1 MSIFRAT
8 LLFMAIFK
16 TNIPSKLPNAK
27 TTIFTT
33 VGNLARKHKAID
45 LSQGF
50 PNFEADRKLMGLV
63 SDAMLHGH
71 NQYAAMQGY
80 YGLRE
85 IIAEKIEKLHRRS
98 YDPEKE
104 ITVTVGATQAIF
116 TAITAF
122 VHPGDE
128 VIVLKPAYD
137 CYEPA
142 IEVNGGVPVT
152 VQLKGKDYHVDWE
165 EFRTKITPKTRMV
178 VINTPHNPSGRIFS
192 KTDMLQLQE
201 SLRDTNI
208 ILVSDEVY
216 EHIVFDG
223 KEHESVSRLDDLASR
238 SFVCASFGKT
248 FHVTGWKMG
257 YCVAP
262 AELMHE
268 FRKTHQFAVFCVDH
282 PVQRAMAEY
291 LKNETHYLDLKDFYQ
306 QKRDYFLG
314 RLAGSKFRFTP
325 SQGTYFQLLDYTAI
339 TDEPDEV
346 LAQRLI
352 VDYKLASI
360 AISSFNLNNR
370 DDKVLRFCFAKTEET
385 LEKATEILRRVQ

>member
-1 MSIFRAT
+1 MVDSKEIV
-8 LLFMAIFK
+8 
-16 TNIPSKLPNAK
+16 SKLPNVK

-33 VGNLARKHKAID
+33 VGNLAREHEAID

-50 PNFEADRKLMGLV
+50 PNFEADQQLMDLV
-63 SDAMLHGH
+63 TEAMKAGH
-71 NQYAAMQGY
+71 NQYASMQGY
-80 YGLRE
+80 FKLRE
-85 IIAEKIEKLHRRS
+85 IISKKIEKLHGRS

-128 VIVLKPAYD
+128 VIVLKPCYD

-142 IEVNGGVPVT
+142 IEVNGGIPIGL
-152 VQLKGKDYHVDWE
+152 QLRAGDYEVDWE
-165 EFRTKITPKTRMV
+165 EFKEKISPKTRMII
-178 VINTPHNPSGRIFS
+178 INTPHNPSGRIFS
-192 KTDMLQLQE
+192 KEDMLKLQE
-201 SLRDTNI
+201 ILRPTNI

-223 KEHESVSRLDDLASR
+223 AEHQSASRFDDLASR

-262 AELMHE
+262 AELMKE
-268 FRKTHQFAVFCVDH
+268 FINVHQFAVFCVDH
-282 PVQRAMAEY
+282 PVQRALAEY
-291 LKNETHYLDLKDFYQ
+291 LENEKHYLDLNAFYQ
-306 QKRDYFLG
+306 EKRDYFLS
-314 RLAGSKFRFTP
+314 RLENSKFKFTP
-325 SQGTYFQLLDYTAI
+325 SQGTYFQLLDYTSV
-339 TDEPDEV
+339 TDEGDEH
-346 LAQRLI
+346 LAKRLI

-360 AISSFNLNNR
+360 AISSFNMDNR
-370 DDKVLRFCFAKTEET
+370 DDKVLRFCFAKKKET
-385 LEKATEILRRVQ
+385 LEKATEILCNL

>member
-1 MSIFRAT
+1 MSIHSEIR
-8 LLFMAIFK
+8 
-16 TNIPSKLPNAK
+16 SKLPKVK

-33 VGNLARKHKAID
+33 VGNLARKHDAID

-50 PNFEADRKLMGLV
+50 PNFEADQKLMDLV
-63 SDAMLHGH
+63 SRAMREGH

-80 YGLRE
+80 LGLRE
-85 IIAEKIEKLHRRS
+85 IISEKIQKLHGKNYS
-98 YDPEKE
+98 PDTE

-128 VIVLKPAYD
+128 VIVLKPSYD

-142 IEVNGGVPVT
+142 IEVNGGIAICH
-152 VQLKGKDYHVDWE
+152 QLRAGDYKVNWE
-165 EFRTKITPKTRMV
+165 EFKSKISTKTRMV
-178 VINTPHNPSGRIFS
+178 IINTPHNPSGRIFS
-192 KTDMLQLQE
+192 KDDMLRLQE
-201 SLRDTNI
+201 ILRPTNI

-216 EHIVFDG
+216 EHIIFDG
-223 KEHESVSRLDDLASR
+223 EEHQSVSRFNDLASR

-257 YCVAP
+257 YCAAP

-282 PVQRAMAEY
+282 PVQRALATY
-291 LKNETHYLDLKDFYQ
+291 LQEEGHYLGLNSFYQ
-306 QKRDYFLG
+306 EKRDFFLDG
-314 RLAGSKFRFTP
+314 LKHSKFTFIP
-325 SQGTYFQLLDYTAI
+325 SQGTYFQLVDYTAI
-339 TDEPDEV
+339 TQEADVD

-352 VDYKLASI
+352 IDHKLACI
-360 AISSFNLNNR
+360 PISSFNVGDR
-370 DDKVLRFCFAKTEET
+370 DDKVLRFCFAKKKET
-385 LEKATEILRRVQ
+385 LKQALEILQAP